1 MLHTFGIYVLDIH
14 KVMMSIFKS
23 LFFSTL
29 PNDHKFGS
37 NSRLALFP
45 GLYGFWLHEERPQ
58 GLVFEVT

>member
-23 LFFSTL
+23 LFFLLSQMIINL
-29 PNDHKFGS
+29 VAIADWPCFQ
-37 NSRLALFP
+37 A
-45 GLYGFWLHEERPQ
+45 YGFWLHEERPQ